1 MASTASFTPLESG
14 DTTDLGTQRILK
26 SCNNFYDTRHP
37 SWRVARVC
45 RPPGARG
52 RRERRA
58 ASRCC
63 GPIWRATSFIARGE
77 NGGIVDEAKQR
88 HHVGNEVERQRDMR
102 RRTREGDPHMARR
115 VAIKGPEIC
124 RSQRQP
130 PAQPGAPTVCLLC
143 GQVELWVVSSPLGP
157 RSSWAPWGQDK
168 TMNSQINAV
177 IIAALAGLTVA
188 VLSQSSSVIPIG
200 YIPPLDIFNPFNLR
214 ILGYWVG
221 VLGVLPLIGI
231 AIAIGA
237 TARKAGL
244 RNSILT
250 GLGAV
255 VGVSVVTTCAVV
267 AVAIIQSK
275 RELPLRTAGAAR
287 DSFVIDAS
295 SFCAKMEQPLNK
307 NKASAATI
315 NAVCSCY
322 GNSLAD
328 ITTRTELAYISLHRT
343 FPPSTVEKTN
353 AVSQKCVQLFRGPRD
368 AEGHP

>member
-1 MASTASFTPLESG
+1 MAQEQVRANFVTLTVNGYF
-14 DTTDLGTQRILK
+14 QR
-26 SCNNFYDTRHP
+26 RPHP
-37 SWRVARVC
+37 V
-45 RPPGARG
+45 
-52 RRERRA
+52 
-58 ASRCC
+58 
-63 GPIWRATSFIARGE
+63 
-77 NGGIVDEAKQR
+77 
-88 HHVGNEVERQRDMR
+88 
-102 RRTREGDPHMARR
+102 
-115 VAIKGPEIC
+115 
-124 RSQRQP
+124 
-130 PAQPGAPTVCLLC
+130 
-143 GQVELWVVSSPLGP
+143 SPLRGLVKGTNQGAMG
-157 RSSWAPWGQDK
+157 WLQDK

-188 VLSQSSSVIPIG
+188 VLSQSSRVIPIG
-200 YIPPLDIFNPFNLR
+200 HIPPPDIFNPFNLR

-221 VLGVLPLIGI
+221 VLGVLPLICI

-255 VGVSVVTTCAVV
+255 VGVSLVISCAAV
-267 AVAIIQSK
+267 AVAITQSK
-275 RELPLRTAGAAR
+275 KELPLREAGADR

-295 SFCAKMEQPLNK
+295 SFCAKTERTINR

-315 NAVCSCY
+315 DAVCSCY

-328 ITTRTELAYISLHRT
+328 VTTRTELAYIGQHHT

-353 AVSQKCVQLFRGPRD
+353 AVSQKCAQLFRGQRD